1 MKMPCSPS
9 AWEGSD
15 MGGPMEKFTT
25 GKKKKKPSTEIS
37 LIWSDLFLTLRH
49 KYPAHYTFDLLLCMY
64 QSNSGS
70 FELCIL
76 LTEH

>member
-1 MKMPCSPS
+1 
-9 AWEGSD
+9 
-15 MGGPMEKFTT
+15 MGGPVEKFTAS
-25 GKKKKKPSTEIS
+25 KKPSTEIS

-49 KYPAHYTFDLLLCMY
+49 KYPAYYTFDLLLCMY
-64 QSNSGS
+64 QSNGGP

>member
-1 MKMPCSPS
+1 MVQI
-9 AWEGSD
+9 WEGLQ
-15 MGGPMEKFTT
+15 KLTAA
-25 GKKKKKPSTEIS
+25 KKPSTEIS
-37 LIWSDLFLTLRH
+37 LIWSDLFLALSH

-64 QSNSGS
+64 QSNSGP